1 MILLAIVPGKCKCGL
16 VLADS
21 AKREVCKALV
31 IESKFLIQYVREA
44 QNEYSELSV
53 IIGNGTTSDGYIKQF
68 GFLTKELFIVD
79 ESNSTLLARERYF
92 EIFPARGIKRILPKG
107 IIVSNLNLDAI
118 SALVIL
124 EKYSEFKYNFCKEV
138 DPKTWRK

>member
-1 MILLAIVPGKCKCGL
+1 MMLLAIDPGKCKCGL
-16 VLADS
+16 VVADT

-31 IESKFLIQYVREA
+31 IESRFLIKYVRQA
-44 QNEYSELSV
+44 QNEYSDLSV
-53 IIGNGTTSDGYIKQF
+53 IIGNGTTSDIYIKQF

-107 IIVSNLNLDAI
+107 ILISNLNLDAI

-124 EKYSEFKYNFCKEV
+124 EKYSEFKYNFCKKI
-138 DPKTWRK
+138 DTKTWRK